1 MKNLLY
7 TMILAALG
15 SFHPNAPCSRSVGL
29 IPNTKKLIITDA
41 YVGVCCNAMKK
52 VCEIL
57 KSKILRPRNEV
68 VPPGRDTHY
77 DGAVHPLYG
86 RYPHNAIAC
95 MRIVDPSCNPPAA
108 LIKRWIQICHEASV
122 ERGGGRAL
130 CLEPIDLDATTIP
143 W

>member
-1 MKNLLY
+1 
-7 TMILAALG
+7 
-15 SFHPNAPCSRSVGL
+15 
-29 IPNTKKLIITDA
+29 
-41 YVGVCCNAMKK
+41 MKK

-57 KSKILRPRNEV
+57 KSKILRPRDEV

-95 MRIVDPSCNPPAA
+95 ARIAAPSCNPPST
-108 LIKRWIQICHEASV
+108 LIRRWIQICHEASV
-122 ERGGGRAL
+122 ERGGGRVL
-130 CLEPIDLDATTIP
+130 CLELMDLDATIIP